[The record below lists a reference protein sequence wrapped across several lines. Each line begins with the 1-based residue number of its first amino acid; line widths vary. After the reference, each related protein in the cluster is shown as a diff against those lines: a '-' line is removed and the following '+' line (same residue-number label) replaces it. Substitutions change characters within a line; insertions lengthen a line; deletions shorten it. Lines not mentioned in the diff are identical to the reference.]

1 MAATLFDKLWQDHLV
16 TDLDDG
22 KSLIA
27 VDRVLLHERT
37 GAIALKGLESRDR
50 PVVLPKHVFCT
61 IDHIVDT
68 LPGRPNI
75 TRMPGGE
82 VFIQALR
89 DGARSQGLKLID
101 IDDPNQGIVHVMAPE
116 LGIVL
121 PGLSVV
127 CPDSHTCTLGALGAL
142 AWAIGST
149 DAEHALA
156 TGTLRIKRPRTM
168 KVCFDGSLAPGVT
181 AKDMMLHLISQYSA
195 SGGNGY
201 AVEFAGDSVSALSM
215 AGRMT
220 LCNMAVEFGAST
232 GLIAPDE
239 TTIAYASQR
248 PFGVRQESIGSAID
262 FWQQLRS
269 ALDGDFD
276 TEIRICADDI
286 RPMVTWGTSPE
297 HAIPLGSVVPDGEIR
312 NDTDQKTS
320 VARASEYMNVSPNS
334 NISELAID
342 GAFIGSCT
350 NSRLEDLRN
359 VAKILNGKR
368 IAKGVKAICVPGSTQ
383 TKVAAEAE
391 GLHIIFEA
399 AGFEWRESG
408 CSFCFYAGEEGFS
421 RGDRVISSTNR
432 NFEDRQGPGVRT
444 HLASP
449 ETVAASALAG
459 HIISTI
465 PHSED

>member
-1 MAATLFDKLWQDHLV
+1 MTLFDKLWQDHLV
-16 TDLDDG
+16 IDLDDG

-27 VDRVLLHERT
+27 IDRVLLHERT
-37 GAIALKGLESRDR
+37 GAIALDSLESRGR
-50 PVVLPKHVFCT
+50 RVVLPNHVFCT

-68 LPGRPNI
+68 MPGRPNI

-82 VFIQALR
+82 IFIQALR
-89 DGARSQGLKLID
+89 SRAHSQRLTLFD
-101 IDDPNQGIVHVMAPE
+101 IDDQNQGIVHVIAPE
-116 LGIVL
+116 LGIVV

-127 CPDSHTCTLGALGAL
+127 CPDSHTCTLGALGTL
-142 AWAIGST
+142 AWGIGST

-156 TGTLRIKRPRTM
+156 TGTLRIKKPLTM
-168 KVCFDGSLAPGVT
+168 KVCFDGALAVGVT
-181 AKDMMLHLISQYSA
+181 AKDMMLYLISQYSA
-195 SGGNGY
+195 AGGNGY
-201 AVEFAGDSVSALSM
+201 AIEFSGDAVSALSM

-239 TTIAYASQR
+239 TTIDYVSGR
-248 PFGVRQESIGSAID
+248 PFGVRKQSISSAIAY
-262 FWQQLRS
+262 WRQLRS
-269 ALDGDFD
+269 APDAHFD
-276 TEIRICADDI
+276 TEIRICVDDI

-297 HAIPLGSVVPDGEIR
+297 HSIPLGTAVPDIGR
-312 NDTDQKTS
+312 KNNTDQKTS
-320 VARASEYMNVSPNS
+320 VDRAIDYMGVSPNS

-350 NSRLEDLRN
+350 NSRLEDLRK
-359 VAKILNGKR
+359 AAAILNGKR
-368 IAKGVKAICVPGSTQ
+368 VATGVRAICVPGSTQ
-383 TKVAAEAE
+383 TKLAAEAE
-391 GLHIIFEA
+391 GLDKIFQA

-421 RGDRVISSTNR
+421 KGDRVISSTNR

-449 ETVAASALAG
+449 ETVAASAVAG
-459 HIISTI
+459 HIVSTL
-465 PHSED
+465 PNAGD